1 MAEKN
6 KKLTQKESNFI
17 VQCLY
22 DGDKNVEILDK
33 FEKEY
38 GRRLSDSAIG
48 YYRRLHADDLE
59 DNQKEAIKFSKQI
72 GYSRM
77 SNRINLLEKMIRKIA
92 EEWDKNEDYDK
103 KHSQLITDLQKVMT
117 MMQSHLGENISN
129 TKIETPGGTT
139 IEVKVLEIPTMSSD
153 DPIAGEIVLV

>member
-1 MAEKN
+1 MAKT
-6 KKLTQKESNFI
+6 LRRMTKEETDFI
-17 VQCLY
+17 IQGLY
-22 DGDKNVEILDK
+22 DGDRNVDILDK
-33 FEKEY
+33 FEEKF
-38 GRRLSDSAIG
+38 GRRLDDQTIG
-48 YYRRLHADDLE
+48 YHRKKHADDLADHE
-59 DNQKEAIKFSKQI
+59 KEAVKYNKQI
-72 GYSRM
+72 GFSRM
-77 SNRINLLEKMIRKIA
+77 SNRIKLLEKMIRKIA

-153 DPIAGEIVLV
+153 DPIAD